1 MPDFF
6 DCTFVSTKNHSM
18 DLLYFL
24 KVLFRKKWIILFFTF
39 LAVAAAFVF
48 LLFKKPLYESK
59 AQYSTGF
66 TIEKVK
72 LSEGSSIAD
81 LYAADTKF
89 DNVIETFKSPRV
101 IGMISYKLLLHDLEN
116 PLEAWKRLSTKQ
128 LESKAYKAVNK
139 EEVIQILKEKVSNNE
154 ILQSGKP
161 KERSIIEFLKLYNY
175 DYYSIIGHLFINRVN
190 KTDYLDIVYRSDNP
204 ELSAWLVNAMGVEFI
219 NYYKTLSNQRTS
231 ENVISIRDMEKQQ
244 QAKIDSLSTSL
255 YNEKV
260 SQGTIDP
267 ISFST
272 NAMETVKDLE
282 SRLADEKS
290 KYDLAQNRILYLK
303 QQQRN
308 LQSTGSSSAGSN
320 ADVLRLMDQKH
331 KLEAELVASGGS
343 DPDIQRQLTQI
354 RNEIN
359 SKSNSGASRVKVSD
373 KVAELQNS
381 IDEATALMN
390 ASQTTM
396 SDYSAKIRYY
406 SGLTNK
412 NPGSDVKMDVI
423 KSKLDIEQKQLSN
436 LKDKLNQAEG
446 LSKDDPTA
454 NFTQTLI
461 GQPAV
466 EPEPKKAIMTM
477 GISGMSMFF
486 LTAFIF
492 LFLEIFNASI
502 KTPYGFEKAIK
513 LKLIG
518 VINSV
523 KVKRRSVSD
532 IILNEAK
539 ENAGQQDALFK
550 NNLRKLRYEL
560 AEAGSKIFLFTSTR
574 KKSGKTTVIEALAA
588 SMLLNKKRVLIVD
601 MNMHNNTLTEKYN
614 AQVMVQDLKDSTDWE
629 ALSRQK
635 NIHTSFENLDIIGC
649 MQGPFTPTESLY
661 KLDIKKMMEH
671 LEKLYDFIF
680 LEGPALNIYAD
691 SNELVAFTEKVIT
704 IFSAEHVASQVDKG
718 SVQFIQSLGT
728 KNMGAVLNMV
738 LPENLN
744 F

>member
-1 MPDFF
+1 
-6 DCTFVSTKNHSM
+6 M

-66 TIEKVK
+66 TVEKVK

-81 LYAADTKF
+81 LYVADTKF

-101 IGMISYKLLLHDLEN
+101 IGMISYKLLLHDLDN
-116 PLEAWKRLSTKQ
+116 PGASWRNLSEKQ
-128 LESKAYKAVNK
+128 KQSKEYKAVNK
-139 EEVIQILKEKVSNNE
+139 EEVRQILQDKISKNE
-154 ILQSGKP
+154 LLRSGNE
-161 KERSIIEFLKLYNY
+161 KERSIIDFLKLYHY
-175 DYYSIIGHLFINRVN
+175 DYYSIISQLFIVRVN
-190 KTDYLDIVYRSDNP
+190 KTDYLDIVYRSNNA

-219 NYYKTLSNQRTS
+219 NYYKNLSYQRTE
-231 ENVISIRDMEKQQ
+231 ENVVNIREMERQQ
-244 QAKIDSLSTSL
+244 QRKIDSLSNSL
-255 YNEKV
+255 LNEKV

-282 SRLADEKS
+282 SKLAEEKS
-290 KYDLAQNRILYLK
+290 KYDLAQNRIIFLK
-303 QQQRN
+303 QQQN
-308 LQSTGSSSAGSN
+308 DLQSSGSRSTGSN
-320 ADVLRLMDQKH
+320 TDVLKLMDQKH
-331 KLEAELVASGGS
+331 KLEADLIASGGS
-343 DPDIQRQLTQI
+343 DPDIQKQLTQI
-354 RNEIN
+354 RSEIN
-359 SKSNSGASRVKVSD
+359 SKSNSGVTRVKSAE
-373 KVAELQNS
+373 KIAELQTS

-396 SDYSAKIRYY
+396 GDYNAKIRYY
-406 SGLTNK
+406 RGLTNI

-486 LTAFIF
+486 LTAFVF
-492 LFLEIFNASI
+492 LFLEIFNTSI
-502 KTPYGFEKAIK
+502 KTPFGFEKSIK

-523 KVKRRSVSD
+523 KIKKRSVSD
-532 IILNEAK
+532 LILKDDK
-539 ENAGQQDALFK
+539 EQAGRPDSLFK
-550 NNLRKLRYEL
+550 NNMRKLRYEI
-560 AEAGSKIFLFTSTR
+560 AEAESKTFLITSTR

-588 SMLLNKKRVLIVD
+588 SMLLNKKRVLIID

-614 AQVMVQDLKDSTDWE
+614 AKVMVQDIKDSSDLE
-629 ALSRQK
+629 ALSRK
-635 NIHTSFENLDIIGC
+635 KDINTVYENLDIIGC
-649 MQGPFTPTESLY
+649 IQGPFTPSEALY
-661 KLDIKKMMEH
+661 KLDVKKMIDH
-671 LEKLYDFIF
+671 LENLYDFIF
-680 LEGPALNIYAD
+680 IEGPALNNYSD
-691 SNELVAFTEKVIT
+691 SNELVAYAEKVIT
-704 IFSAEHVASQVDKG
+704 IFSAEQVASQVDKG
-718 SVQFIQSLGT
+718 SVQFIQSLGK
-728 KNMGAVLNMV
+728 KNMGAVLNKV

>member
-1 MPDFF
+1 
-6 DCTFVSTKNHSM
+6 M

-24 KVLFRKKWIILFFTF
+24 KVLFRKKWIIIFFTF

-116 PLEAWKRLSTKQ
+116 PLEAWKRLSAKQ
-128 LESKAYKAVNK
+128 LESKDYKAVNK

-154 ILQSGKP
+154 ILQSGNP

-190 KTDYLDIVYRSDNP
+190 KTDYLDIVYRSVNP

-231 ENVISIRDMEKQQ
+231 ENVVSIRELEKLQ

-255 YNEKV
+255 FNEKV

-303 QQQRN
+303 QQQRS
-308 LQSTGSSSAGSN
+308 LQSSGSSSAGSN

-331 KLEAELVASGGS
+331 KLEADLVASGGS
-343 DPDIQRQLTQI
+343 DPEIQKQLTQI

-359 SKSNSGASRVKVSD
+359 SKSNSGASRIKVSD

-396 SDYSAKIRYY
+396 NDYNAKIRYY

-486 LTAFIF
+486 LTSFIF
-492 LFLEIFNASI
+492 LFLEIFNTSI
-502 KTPYGFEKAIK
+502 KTPYGFEKSIK

-523 KVKRRSVSD
+523 KFKKRSVTD
-532 IILNEAK
+532 IILNEVK
-539 ENAGQQDALFK
+539 EQAGQQDALFK
-550 NNLRKLRYEL
+550 NNVRKLRYEL
-560 AEAGSKIFLFTSTR
+560 AEAGSKTFLFTSTR

-588 SMLLNKKRVLIVD
+588 SMLLNKKRVLLVD

-635 NIHTSFENLDIIGC
+635 NIHTSFEGLDIIGC
-649 MQGPFTPTESLY
+649 RQGPFTPSEALY

-671 LEKLYDFIF
+671 LENLYDFIF
-680 LEGPALNIYAD
+680 LEGPALNTYAD
-691 SNELVAFTEKVIT
+691 SNELVAFAEKVIT
-704 IFSAEHVASQVDKG
+704 IFSADHVASQVDKA
-718 SVQFIQSLGT
+718 SVQFIQSLGS
-728 KNMGAVLNMV
+728 KNMGAVLNNV

>member
-1 MPDFF
+1 
-6 DCTFVSTKNHSM
+6 M

-81 LYAADTKF
+81 LYVADTKF

-116 PLEAWKRLSTKQ
+116 PVEAWKHLSAKQ
-128 LESKAYKAVNK
+128 MQSKDYKAVNK
-139 EEVIQILKEKVSNNE
+139 EEAIQILKEKITKNE
-154 ILQSGKP
+154 ILQSGIP
-161 KERSIIEFLKLYNY
+161 KERNIIEFLKIFQY
-175 DYYSIIGHLFINRVN
+175 DYYNIIAHLFINRVN
-190 KTDYLDIVYRSDNP
+190 KTDYLDIVYRSENP
-204 ELSAWLVNAMGVEFI
+204 ELSAWLVNAMGIEFI
-219 NYYKTLSNQRTS
+219 NYYKNLSNQRTI
-231 ENVISIRDMEKQQ
+231 ENVVNIRDLEKQQ
-244 QAKIDSLSTSL
+244 QAKIDSLSTNL

-282 SRLADEKS
+282 SKLAEEKS
-290 KYDLAQNRILYLK
+290 KYDLAQNRIIIWK
-303 QQQRN
+303 QQQKD
-308 LQSTGSSSAGSN
+308 LQSSGSTSAGSN
-320 ADVLRLMDQKH
+320 SDVLRLMDQKH
-331 KLEAELVASGGS
+331 KLEADLIASGGS
-343 DPDIQRQLTQI
+343 DPDIQKQLTQI

-359 SKSNSGASRVKVSD
+359 SKSSSGSSRVKSAD
-373 KVAELQNS
+373 KIAELQNS
-381 IDEATALMN
+381 IDDATALMN

-396 SDYSAKIRYY
+396 SDYNSKIRYY
-406 SGLTNK
+406 RGLTNI

-423 KSKLDIEQKQLSN
+423 KSRLDIEQKQLSN

-477 GISGMSMFF
+477 GISGMSVFF

-492 LFLEIFNASI
+492 LFLEIFNTSI
-502 KTPYGFEKAIK
+502 KTPYGFEKSIR
-513 LKLIG
+513 LKLLS

-523 KVKRRSVSD
+523 KLKKRSVID
-532 IILNEAK
+532 IVLNETMK
-539 ENAGQQDALFK
+539 AGSPEALFK
-550 NNLRKLRYEL
+550 NNIRKFRYEIQES
-560 AEAGSKIFLFTSTR
+560 ANKTFLFTSTR
-574 KKSGKTTVIEALAA
+574 KGSGKSTIIKALGA
-588 SMLLNKKRVLIVD
+588 SMLLNKKRVLLID
-601 MNMHNNTLTEKYN
+601 LNMHHNTLTQDFN
-614 AQVMVQDLKDSTDWE
+614 AQLNIQDLNDRTDWS
-629 ALSRQK
+629 ALTKQK
-635 NIHTSFENLDIIGC
+635 NINTGVENLDILGC
-649 MQGPFTPTESLY
+649 IAGPSTPSEALY
-661 KLDIKKMMEH
+661 KLNVPQMISH
-671 LEKLYDFIF
+671 LEGIYDFIF
-680 LEGPALNIYAD
+680 MEGPALNHYAD
-691 SNELVAFTEKVIT
+691 SNELVAFAGKVLT
-704 IFSAEHVASQVDKG
+704 VFSAEQVASQADKT
-718 SVQFIQSLGT
+718 SIQFIQSLKE
-728 KNMGAVLNMV
+728 KNMGAVLNNV

>member
-1 MPDFF
+1 
-6 DCTFVSTKNHSM
+6 M

-24 KVLFRKKWIILFFTF
+24 KLLFRKKWIILFFTF
-39 LAVAAAFVF
+39 LAIAAAFIF

-66 TIEKVK
+66 TVEKVK
-72 LSEGSSIAD
+72 LSEGSPIAD

-101 IGMISYKLLLHDLEN
+101 IGMISYKLLLHDLDN
-116 PLEAWKRLSTKQ
+116 PTNSWRHLSEKQ
-128 LESKAYKAVNK
+128 IQSKEYKAVNK
-139 EEVIQILKEKVSNNE
+139 EEVRQILQDKINKNE
-154 ILQSGKP
+154 LLRSGNE
-161 KERSIIEFLKLYNY
+161 KERQIIDFLKLYRY
-175 DYYSIIGHLFINRVN
+175 DYYSIMDQLFIVRVN
-190 KTDYLDIVYRSDNP
+190 KTDYLDIVYRSENA

-219 NYYKTLSNQRTS
+219 NYYKNLSYKRTE
-231 ENVISIRDMEKQQ
+231 ENVVSIREMEKQQ
-244 QAKIDSLSTSL
+244 QRKIDSLSTSL
-255 YNEKV
+255 LKEKV

-267 ISFST
+267 ISLST

-282 SRLADEKS
+282 GKLAEEKS
-290 KYDLAQNRILYLK
+290 KYDLAQNRILFLK
-303 QQQRN
+303 QQQRD
-308 LQSTGSSSAGSN
+308 LETSGSTSTGSN
-320 ADVLRLMDQKH
+320 TEVLRLMDQKH
-331 KLEAELVASGGS
+331 KLEADVASGNS

-359 SKSNSGASRVKVSD
+359 SKSKTGATRVKIAD
-373 KVAELQNS
+373 KIAELQNS
-381 IDEATALMN
+381 IDESTALVN

-396 SDYSAKIRYY
+396 SDYNAKISYY
-406 SGLTNK
+406 RGLTNI

-446 LSKDDPTA
+446 LSKDDPTV

-492 LFLEIFNASI
+492 LFLEIFNTSI
-502 KTPYGFEKAIK
+502 KTPYGFEKSIK

-523 KVKRRSVSD
+523 KIKKRSVSD
-532 IILNEAK
+532 LILNDDK
-539 ENAGQQDALFK
+539 EQAGRPESLFK

-560 AEAGSKIFLFTSTR
+560 SEAESKTFLITSTR

-588 SMLLNKKRVLIVD
+588 SMLLNKKRVLIID

-614 AQVMVQDLKDSTDWE
+614 AKVMVQDIKDSTDLE
-629 ALSRQK
+629 ILSQNK
-635 NIHTSFENLDIIGC
+635 DIQTVFENLDIIGC
-649 MQGPFTPTESLY
+649 IQGPFTPSESLY
-661 KLDIKKMMEH
+661 KLDIKKMVDH
-671 LEKLYDFIF
+671 LENLYDFIF
-680 LEGPALNIYAD
+680 IEGPALNNYAD
-691 SNELVAFTEKVIT
+691 SNELVAYVEKVIT
-704 IFSAEHVASQVDKG
+704 IFSAEQAASQVDRG
-718 SVQFIQSLGT
+718 SVQFLQSIGK

>member
-1 MPDFF
+1 
-6 DCTFVSTKNHSM
+6 M

-39 LAVAAAFVF
+39 LAIAAAFVF

-66 TIEKVK
+66 TVEKVK

-101 IGMISYKLLLHDLEN
+101 IGMISYKLLLHDLDNPATAWRHLSAKQQQSKEN
-116 PLEAWKRLSTKQ
+116 KL
-128 LESKAYKAVNK
+128 VNR
-139 EEVIQILKEKVSNNE
+139 EEVRQILLDKINKNE
-154 ILQSGKP
+154 LLKSGDE
-161 KERSIIEFLKLYNY
+161 KERRIIEFLKLYNY

-190 KTDYLDIVYRSDNP
+190 KTDYLDIVYRSENP

-219 NYYKTLSNQRTS
+219 NYYKNLSFQRTE
-231 ENVISIRDMEKQQ
+231 ENVVSIREMEKQQ
-244 QAKIDSLSTSL
+244 QNKIDSLSTNL
-255 YNEKV
+255 LNEKV

-282 SRLADEKS
+282 SKLAEEKS
-290 KYDLAQNRILYLK
+290 KYDLAQNRIIIWK
-303 QQQRN
+303 QQQKD
-308 LQSTGSSSAGSN
+308 LQSSGNTSSGNN
-320 ADVLRLMDQKH
+320 AEVVRLMDQKH
-331 KLEAELVASGGS
+331 KLEADLVASGGS
-343 DPDIQRQLTQI
+343 DPDIQKQLTQI

-359 SKSNSGASRVKVSD
+359 SKSSSGISRIKSAD
-373 KVAELQNS
+373 KIGELQNS
-381 IDEATALMN
+381 IDDATALMN

-396 SDYSAKIRYY
+396 NDYNSKIRYY
-406 SGLTNK
+406 RGLTNI

-502 KTPYGFEKAIK
+502 KTPFGFEKSIK

-523 KVKRRSVSD
+523 KAKKRSISD
-532 IILNEAK
+532 IILSDTNEK
-539 ENAGQQDALFK
+539 EGRPDALFK
-550 NNLRKLRYEL
+550 NNIRKLRYEL

-588 SMLLNKKRVLIVD
+588 SMLLNKKRVLLVD

-635 NIHTSFENLDIIGC
+635 NIHTVLENLDIIGC
-649 MQGPFTPTESLY
+649 TQGPFTPSEALY
-661 KLDIKKMMEH
+661 KLDVKKMIER
-671 LEKLYDFIF
+671 LENLYDYIFI
-680 LEGPALNIYAD
+680 EGPALNNYSD
-691 SNELVAFTEKVIT
+691 SNELVAYAEKVIT
-704 IFSAEHVASQVDKG
+704 VFSAEQVASQVDKG
-718 SVQFIQSLGT
+718 SVQFIQSLG
-728 KNMGAVLNMV
+728 KRNMGAVLNNV